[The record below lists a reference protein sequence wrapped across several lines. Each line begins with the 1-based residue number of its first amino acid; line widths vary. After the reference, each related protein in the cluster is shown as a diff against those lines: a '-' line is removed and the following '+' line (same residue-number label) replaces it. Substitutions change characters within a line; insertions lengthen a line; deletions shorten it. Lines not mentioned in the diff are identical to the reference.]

1 MRLSLVNSLQTP
13 PGRHGLLIGENS
25 WLSKCCFHLTL
36 IFLTLIFVG
45 FRPSKIHMALSL
57 KTRNF
62 NFGDPTTPR
71 TPSSSSST
79 SSNAALACSTG
90 GGVGRGAFQARVR
103 PLGQNRGASSASSMA
118 VRTNGNVRRVP
129 HAGALDA
136 QPPALI
142 RADTERS
149 QALVSRVKKRKFGGA
164 GACAL
169 QFALSAAQQSA
180 ASAGFLAAA
189 AASVSEQQ
197 LLQ

>member
-1 MRLSLVNSLQTP
+1 
-13 PGRHGLLIGENS
+13 
-25 WLSKCCFHLTL
+25 
-36 IFLTLIFVG
+36 
-45 FRPSKIHMALSL
+45 
-57 KTRNF
+57 
-62 NFGDPTTPR
+62 
-71 TPSSSSST
+71 
-79 SSNAALACSTG
+79 
-90 GGVGRGAFQARVR
+90 
-103 PLGQNRGASSASSMA
+103 MA

-136 QPPALI
+136 KPPALI

-197 LLQ
+197 RGAVTVSVNVFFPVHLEFFLCAPTGRAFFEVRAG

>member
-1 MRLSLVNSLQTP
+1 MKKCGCSSGAACSDECSSSPGVRFDLSLGVAYA
-13 PGRHGLLIGENS
+13 LLVPTY
-25 WLSKCCFHLTL
+25 LYLTRVP
-36 IFLTLIFVG
+36 TLNNMICA
-45 FRPSKIHMALSL
+45 SSSS
-57 KTRNF
+57 
-62 NFGDPTTPR
+62 
-71 TPSSSSST
+71 SSSSST
-79 SSNAALACSTG
+79 SRNAALACSTG

-136 QPPALI
+136 KPPALI

>member
-1 MRLSLVNSLQTP
+1 MIKNIGGVHIFFSRAAQPQNTSITEVLVPNS
-13 PGRHGLLIGENS
+13 
-25 WLSKCCFHLTL
+25 KTL
-36 IFLTLIFVG
+36 NNMICA
-45 FRPSKIHMALSL
+45 SSSS
-57 KTRNF
+57 
-62 NFGDPTTPR
+62 
-71 TPSSSSST
+71 SSSSST
-79 SSNAALACSTG
+79 SSNAALAGSTG

-136 QPPALI
+136 KPPALI

-180 ASAGFLAAA
+180 ASAGFLAAT

>member
-1 MRLSLVNSLQTP
+1 MCNQ
-13 PGRHGLLIGENS
+13 
-25 WLSKCCFHLTL
+25 K
-36 IFLTLIFVG
+36 
-45 FRPSKIHMALSL
+45 
-57 KTRNF
+57 
-62 NFGDPTTPR
+62 
-71 TPSSSSST
+71 
-79 SSNAALACSTG
+79 
-90 GGVGRGAFQARVR
+90 RGAKNQRREQLSSGRVGLR
-103 PLGQNRGASSASSMA
+103 AETATRERADQCQSWNKSFFLYLIEDVSRQ
-118 VRTNGNVRRVP
+118 VYGNVRRVP

-136 QPPALI
+136 QRPALI

>member
-1 MRLSLVNSLQTP
+1 
-13 PGRHGLLIGENS
+13 
-25 WLSKCCFHLTL
+25 
-36 IFLTLIFVG
+36 
-45 FRPSKIHMALSL
+45 
-57 KTRNF
+57 
-62 NFGDPTTPR
+62 
-71 TPSSSSST
+71 
-79 SSNAALACSTG
+79 
-90 GGVGRGAFQARVR
+90 
-103 PLGQNRGASSASSMA
+103 MA

-136 QPPALI
+136 KPPALI

-197 LLQ
+197 RGGVHFDSLTISASESELESEEDKEDCYSKCECFFPITP

>member
-1 MRLSLVNSLQTP
+1 MWLLGEFGILLFCSPGIWDVGVFCARFPPREAIFIKTPGGVN
-13 PGRHGLLIGENS
+13 
-25 WLSKCCFHLTL
+25 
-36 IFLTLIFVG
+36 
-45 FRPSKIHMALSL
+45 
-57 KTRNF
+57 
-62 NFGDPTTPR
+62 PTGYKKR
-71 TPSSSSST
+71 SEQSSST

-103 PLGQNRGASSASSMA
+103 PLGQHRGASSASSIA

-136 QPPALI
+136 KPPALI

>member
-1 MRLSLVNSLQTP
+1 MTAVLQVGIPTRVP
-13 PGRHGLLIGENS
+13 
-25 WLSKCCFHLTL
+25 TL
-36 IFLTLIFVG
+36 NNMICA
-45 FRPSKIHMALSL
+45 SSSS
-57 KTRNF
+57 
-62 NFGDPTTPR
+62 
-71 TPSSSSST
+71 SSSSST

-136 QPPALI
+136 KPPALI

-197 LLQ
+197 RGDVTVSVNFFFPITP

>member
-1 MRLSLVNSLQTP
+1 
-13 PGRHGLLIGENS
+13 
-25 WLSKCCFHLTL
+25 
-36 IFLTLIFVG
+36 
-45 FRPSKIHMALSL
+45 
-57 KTRNF
+57 
-62 NFGDPTTPR
+62 
-71 TPSSSSST
+71 
-79 SSNAALACSTG
+79 
-90 GGVGRGAFQARVR
+90 
-103 PLGQNRGASSASSMA
+103 MA

-197 LLQ
+197 RGVSVNVFFLLHLEFLLCSPTERAVAIF

>member
-1 MRLSLVNSLQTP
+1 MRFFSRLHNLKKHFDHTGTRV
-13 PGRHGLLIGENS
+13 
-25 WLSKCCFHLTL
+25 LTL
-36 IFLTLIFVG
+36 MNNMIC
-45 FRPSKIHMALSL
+45 A
-57 KTRNF
+57 
-62 NFGDPTTPR
+62 
-71 TPSSSSST
+71 SSSSSSRSSST
-79 SSNAALACSTG
+79 SRNAALACSTG

-136 QPPALI
+136 KPPALI

>member
-1 MRLSLVNSLQTP
+1 
-13 PGRHGLLIGENS
+13 
-25 WLSKCCFHLTL
+25 
-36 IFLTLIFVG
+36 
-45 FRPSKIHMALSL
+45 
-57 KTRNF
+57 
-62 NFGDPTTPR
+62 
-71 TPSSSSST
+71 
-79 SSNAALACSTG
+79 
-90 GGVGRGAFQARVR
+90 
-103 PLGQNRGASSASSMA
+103 MA

-136 QPPALI
+136 KPPALI

-189 AASVSEQQ
+189 AASVTVSVNVFFLVHLEFI
-197 LLQ
+197 LCSPT

>member
-1 MRLSLVNSLQTP
+1 
-13 PGRHGLLIGENS
+13 
-25 WLSKCCFHLTL
+25 
-36 IFLTLIFVG
+36 
-45 FRPSKIHMALSL
+45 
-57 KTRNF
+57 
-62 NFGDPTTPR
+62 
-71 TPSSSSST
+71 
-79 SSNAALACSTG
+79 
-90 GGVGRGAFQARVR
+90 
-103 PLGQNRGASSASSMA
+103 MA

-136 QPPALI
+136 KPPALI

-197 LLQ
+197 RSAVTGSVNVFFLVHL

>member
-1 MRLSLVNSLQTP
+1 
-13 PGRHGLLIGENS
+13 
-25 WLSKCCFHLTL
+25 
-36 IFLTLIFVG
+36 
-45 FRPSKIHMALSL
+45 
-57 KTRNF
+57 
-62 NFGDPTTPR
+62 
-71 TPSSSSST
+71 
-79 SSNAALACSTG
+79 
-90 GGVGRGAFQARVR
+90 
-103 PLGQNRGASSASSMA
+103 MA

-136 QPPALI
+136 KPPALI

-189 AASVSEQQ
+189 AASVTVSVNVFF
-197 LLQ
+197 LLHLEFLLCSPTERAVAIF

>member
-1 MRLSLVNSLQTP
+1 MP
-13 PGRHGLLIGENS
+13 PRS
-25 WLSKCCFHLTL
+25 S
-36 IFLTLIFVG
+36 
-45 FRPSKIHMALSL
+45 
-57 KTRNF
+57 
-62 NFGDPTTPR
+62 
-71 TPSSSSST
+71 SSSSST
-79 SSNAALACSTG
+79 SRNAALACSTG

-136 QPPALI
+136 KPPALI

-189 AASVSEQQ
+189 AASVSATARRSYSKCEYFFLVHLEFFYVHQQ
-197 LLQ
+197 DVRSLRCARDRQAARRAPQALLWTMTTRNTTATLRFRKRQ